1 MGLTLL
7 SDGEFDRVGCV
18 LPSGGGVVIVV
29 GNWKPTI
36 LPAYLLVQAT
46 SLLGLFYITDF
57 NGRSLALN
65 LPIPARADLDRGY
78 QVSAHCPRR
87 LARRISPSHRRVAAP
102 R

>member
-46 SLLGLFYITDF
+46 SLLFYITDF

-65 LPIPARADLDRGY
+65 LPIPARADPDRGSED
-78 QVSAHCPRR
+78 VPVD
-87 LARRISPSHRRVAAP
+87 VANQ